1 MKIPEHGPD
10 LASLRELVDSLPA
23 LIHTGLPDGYL
34 DFFNQRWLD
43 FVGLRLEDL
52 EGWKWTA
59 AVHPDDVTGLAAR
72 WRACLASGEPLEF
85 EARVRRADGEYH
97 WMLHHKVALRDESG
111 QIVKWYGSSID
122 IEERKRAEFRIRD
135 LRQILD
141 LAPQRLEAQLQATLN
156 VIPAYTWY
164 AAPSGAITFVNERCA
179 DYLGLPQD
187 HPLRFGVDTGAAWDS
202 HIPLLHPADHEASRR
217 NWSTRLSTGSAGENS
232 FRVRNAEGGYRWFLS
247 RVEPLRA
254 KDGTLLGW
262 RESRD

>member
-23 LIHTGLPDGYL
+23 LIHTGLPDGYW
-34 DFFNQRWLD
+34 DFFNQRWLE

-59 AVHPDDVTGLAAR
+59 AVHPDDVTGLVAR

-85 EARVRRADGEYH
+85 EARVRRADGEYR